1 VVGEHIGVQPYTAWQ
16 QAFDPLL
23 TPGARNYWKSH
34 NFATIP
40 DGLID
45 TVTEYIATLPSPHC
59 EIFFGALGGATMRP
73 EPCAAAYSHRDA
85 MFVMNVHG
93 RWEDRADDER
103 CIRWARDFF
112 EASAPYATGGV
123 YVNFLTAEEGGRVRA
138 AYGGNYARLAQ
149 LKRKYDAANLFCVNQ
164 NIEPADDALMA

>member
-1 VVGEHIGVQPYTAWQ
+1 MHGNEILALALSMGDPNREQFVEPLRAFGTVVGEHVGVQPYSAWQ

-34 NFATIP
+34 NFATIE

-45 TVTEYIATLPSPHC
+45 EVTEYIGTLPSPHC

-73 EPCAAAYSHRDA
+73 APDATAYSHRDA

-103 CIRWARDFF
+103 CIRGSGTSSKHRRRMRR
-112 EASAPYATGGV
+112 
-123 YVNFLTAEEGGRVRA
+123 AESTSTS
-138 AYGGNYARLAQ
+138 
-149 LKRKYDAANLFCVNQ
+149 
-164 NIEPADDALMA
+164 